1 MKKFTK
7 FIGIFL
13 ALSLVIGLIPV
24 VGAVDPETPTAP
36 AAPTGAILQGTT
48 YEVVSPT
55 RIETLFGFYEDGT
68 GADEDTFMDCE
79 DGACVTDGWFG
90 RAGYSECTSDDG
102 LIALVMMVD
111 DFIDLGAIEIVA
123 KNAEHRPTD
132 FVIQV
137 MGDSDWETVVTADND
152 PLASGLTK
160 TFTFDAVETDTVR
173 ILINAVDVNSDD
185 GECYLNEVTL
195 FEAVTGNLKTVID
208 MNGKVS
214 ASNANTADCTNNAVD
229 GDKSTFFTGSWMT
242 VDLGE
247 ATAIDGFNL
256 YHYRNSSYPD
266 NITVSIQQTE
276 GGEFVQIGTFAT
288 SFTSGAPVDSLYVTF
303 DQTYMAYAITFG
315 SDVWGYQND
324 YELWQYQRE
333 AEEEP
338 TVAPTEPAEPTYE
351 LTTGAPTTGVAYKWA
366 ADTGAAE
373 GILTFVG
380 TSANQTYYLSTSTT
394 MTEGVDVYVEEV
406 TGGYRMY
413 FMDGETK
420 TYIDIYQNGTYVN
433 ARLTTEPTAVFT
445 WNDTF
450 GTFVTDISG
459 TAYYLGT
466 YTKAS
471 TGVTYTTLSA
481 SKLSYM
487 TESNVDVSQFPARFY
502 AEVGT
507 IIPEPTTPPTEEP
520 TPAPTE
526 EPTPAP
532 TEEPTPAP
540 TEEPTPAPTEAPAPE
555 YTWIDLIP
563 ESQLTPAVGYY
574 NEGDYTTLTDI
585 NTGESV
591 LLTDARVSSG
601 SWVNGNTFPV
611 PNDKVPAAV
620 VEVDGTKIF
629 AGVNICCKPGQEL
642 TDFVIEVKNTNGDW
656 VTVNT
661 TAGNTETDVKIIFD
675 TAVLGTAVRM
685 IIIDWNGEH
694 PMVQELWV
702 YEGLNTEPLVQV
714 PVAGVTA
721 SQNPVVADQPV
732 DLVIDGKGFTYYQ
745 IGAGNMPVDIIFDT
759 TNADGSATN
768 VSRMRIYA
776 FNNSKQAA
784 KDIVVSVKTANE
796 PETWE
801 TVYTGVAYELN
812 HTDTFVLDFGATYAA
827 YDVRLTINT
836 VTAEN
841 LVLTGVELFGN
852 GEPVAPPVVTPTDPT
867 EEPTQAPTEEPTQ
880 EPTKLVGPDGVVN
893 EIVLSNMGTLGS
905 MGITPEFGYYD
916 NAEMTGSVIDYQAAA
931 GEDACL
937 VDGNTNNSG
946 WSGNFNFTDLV
957 DNGGSKVPVILVDL
971 GTATTVGGIELI
983 SVLNTCSA
991 PTHFAVQ
998 VTTAADS
1005 DVWETV
1011 LEANNVTWNG
1021 KETKQFAFDNAVD
1034 AYKLRLVVF
1043 NLSELAGSTQTQ
1055 FALHE
1060 VTLMSAQAVPAVD
1073 EVPLTGSNVLQ
1084 FGYYADLELTDY
1096 RDSVLSNNVPANLFD
1111 GNSSSLAITN
1121 TEAWTWGSG
1130 AGMAANGG
1138 TNTAVLTLDVSQNG
1152 APSAI
1157 NYMQMIVQGQ
1167 YRYAPTSYTLQVTT
1181 SADEDNWTTV
1191 YETIDYSWEDNGT
1204 NSSYVTF
1211 DEVSA
1216 YKVRLLVAKTHVDQN
1231 NLCYFGMGEF
1241 VLGTV
1246 EIVDIP
1252 DDPTDPT
1259 DPTTPSEPEPTTPSE
1274 PEPTVPSE
1282 PAEAL
1287 PEAPVVVPGT
1297 TTIAGGVVKEG
1308 TVYKLISTKKITT
1321 GFGYYNASG
1330 AFVDKNDG
1338 VCVTDGWYGRSG
1350 YSECTSADG
1359 QIALIMTLD
1368 EVKNIGRVEIV
1379 GRTVNGAADNRP
1391 VDFEIQALVNGE
1403 WITVAD
1409 VDDDPFATSMT
1420 VAYTFPAVA
1429 TNQIRILI
1437 NEVVIPTNQCHLNE
1451 VELYEVTTG
1460 KLYNDIDLTGKI
1472 SATDAHESAPAN
1484 QLIDGDKDTY
1494 FLGANITF
1502 NLTDAEGNPTSVDGF
1517 RLFHYRGG
1525 SAFPSNVTVLI
1536 QSAPGGEFVTLD
1548 TFATNWM
1555 NTVPQEQ
1562 AIVEFAETVVAYGM
1576 QINLDTY
1583 SYVNE
1588 FELFQYEKDEAPE
1601 EPPVDPTP
1609 TDPTVTPTEPGT
1621 TEPSVTPTEPSVTPT
1636 EPSVTPTEPEA
1647 TDPSEDPTEPE
1658 EPGNDLDFTEL
1669 EDAFAL
1675 LETLDPEDFTEDS
1688 VAAVENALA
1697 NIMMMDENVTQEELD
1712 EAVQALL
1719 DAIDALVPVEDEGT
1733 DEPGDDLPD
1742 VPVLPGAPDLTE
1754 IQATIDRIY
1763 DLDPDKYTTESYA
1776 NLIAVVKDVNKMLAT
1791 EGGYSQK
1798 LIDSANEKLL
1808 NALDALVLIDGEG
1821 DSNGGD
1827 LPAPTGD
1834 IALAVL
1840 GGLMSLSAIG
1850 GAVVIGKKKFF

>member
-7 FIGIFL
+7 FLGIFL
-13 ALSLVIGLIPV
+13 ALSMVIGMLSV
-24 VGAVDPETPTAP
+24 VGAVDPEPAAP

-68 GADEDTFMDCE
+68 GEDEDTFLDCE

-111 DFIDLGAIEIVA
+111 DFINLGAIEIVA
-123 KNAEHRPTD
+123 KDQGHRAVN
-132 FVIQV
+132 FEIQV
-137 MGDSDWETVVTADND
+137 MGDADWETVVTADND
-152 PLASGLTK
+152 PLADCLTK

-173 ILINAVDVNSDD
+173 ILITEVGPATDD
-185 GECYLNEVTL
+185 DAGQCYFNEVTL
-195 FEAVTGNLKTVID
+195 FEAGTGNLKTVID

-214 ASNANTADCTNNAVD
+214 ASNANTSDCTNNAVD
-229 GDKSTFFTGSWMT
+229 GDKSTMFTGSWMT

-256 YHYRNSSYPD
+256 YHYRNSSYPN

-276 GGEFVQIGTFAT
+276 GGEFVEIGTFAT
-288 SFTSGAPVDSLYVTF
+288 GFTSGAPVDSLYVTF

-333 AEEEP
+333 ATEE
-338 TVAPTEPAEPTYE
+338 
-351 LTTGAPTTGVAYKWA
+351 
-366 ADTGAAE
+366 
-373 GILTFVG
+373 
-380 TSANQTYYLSTSTT
+380 
-394 MTEGVDVYVEEV
+394 
-406 TGGYRMY
+406 
-413 FMDGETK
+413 
-420 TYIDIYQNGTYVN
+420 
-433 ARLTTEPTAVFT
+433 
-445 WNDTF
+445 
-450 GTFVTDISG
+450 
-459 TAYYLGT
+459 
-466 YTKAS
+466 
-471 TGVTYTTLSA
+471 
-481 SKLSYM
+481 
-487 TESNVDVSQFPARFY
+487 
-502 AEVGT
+502 
-507 IIPEPTTPPTEEP
+507 PTEEP

-540 TEEPTPAPTEAPAPE
+540 TEEPTPAPTQAPAPE

-585 NTGESV
+585 NSGESG

-611 PNDKVPAAV
+611 PNGKVPAAV

-675 TAVLGTAVRM
+675 TAVLGSAVRM

-721 SQNPVVADQPV
+721 SQNPVVAEQSV
-732 DLVIDGKGFTYYQ
+732 DLVVDGKGFTYYQ
-745 IGAGNMPVDIIFDT
+745 IGAANMPVVINFDT
-759 TNADGSATN
+759 TNTDGSATN

-784 KDIVVSVKTANE
+784 KDIIVDVKTSNE

-812 HTDTFVLDFGATYAA
+812 HTDTFVLDFGADYAA

-836 VTAEN
+836 VTSDN

-852 GEPVAPPVVTPTDPT
+852 GEPVAPPAVTPTEPT
-867 EEPTQAPTEEPTQ
+867 EEPTAEPTQEPTAEPTQ

-1060 VTLMSAQAVPAVD
+1060 VTLLSAQAVPAVD

-1121 TEAWTWGSG
+1121 TEDWTWGYG
-1130 AGMAANGG
+1130 AGMAGNGG
-1138 TNTAVLTLDVSQNG
+1138 NSTAVLTLDVSQNG
-1152 APSAI
+1152 APTAI

-1246 EIVDIP
+1246 EIIETEP
-1252 DDPTDPT
+1252 DQPTPTDPT
-1259 DPTTPSEPEPTTPSE
+1259 EPVATEPEATE
-1274 PEPTVPSE
+1274 PET

-1287 PEAPVVVPGT
+1287 PEAPVVLPGT
-1297 TTIAGGVVKEG
+1297 STIAGGVVKEG
-1308 TVYKLISTKKITT
+1308 SVYKMVSPKTITT
-1321 GFGYYNASG
+1321 GFGFYNASG

-1460 KLYNDIDLTGKI
+1460 KIYNDIDLTGKI
-1472 SATDAHESAPAN
+1472 TATDAHDSTPAE

-1502 NLTDAEGNPTSVDGF
+1502 DLTDAEGNPTSVDGF
-1517 RLFHYRGG
+1517 RMFHYRGNQG
-1525 SAFPSNVTVLI
+1525 FATSVTVLV
-1536 QSAPGGEFVTLD
+1536 QTTPGGDFTALNAYVTG
-1548 TFATNWM
+1548 WM
-1555 NTVPQEQ
+1555 NTVPQDQ
-1562 AIVEFAETVVAYGM
+1562 VIVEFDETVTVYGM
-1576 QINLDTY
+1576 QVNLDSY

-1609 TDPTVTPTEPGT
+1609 TDPTEPSAPA
-1621 TEPSVTPTEPSVTPT
+1621 TEPSAPATEPSAPAT
-1636 EPSVTPTEPEA
+1636 EPSAPATQPSTPA
-1647 TDPSEDPTEPE
+1647 EPE
-1658 EPGNDLDFTEL
+1658 EELDTTDLDATLELIDGLDFSAYTDESAAALEAVLAEVNEILASDDLTQQMIDDANAMLQAAIDELVPAEEELPPVPELPGLTVDITEL
-1669 EDAFAL
+1669 QAVIDAIHGL
-1675 LETLDPEDFTEDS
+1675 NPNEYTEDS
-1688 VAAVENALA
+1688 YAGLVDVVKQVNTIISAGNYTQTL
-1697 NIMMMDENVTQEELD
+1697 IDTVTGRL
-1712 EAVQALL
+1712 
-1719 DAIDALVPVEDEGT
+1719 IDALNGLVKIPGGSEDIPG
-1733 DEPGDDLPD
+1733 GDD
-1742 VPVLPGAPDLTE
+1742 T
-1754 IQATIDRIY
+1754 
-1763 DLDPDKYTTESYA
+1763 
-1776 NLIAVVKDVNKMLAT
+1776 
-1791 EGGYSQK
+1791 
-1798 LIDSANEKLL
+1798 
-1808 NALDALVLIDGEG
+1808 
-1821 DSNGGD
+1821 D
-1827 LPAPTGD
+1827 LPADTGD
-1834 IALAVL
+1834 IALTV
-1840 GGLMSLSAIG
+1840 LSAMMTLSAAG

>member
-7 FIGIFL
+7 FLGIFL
-13 ALSLVIGLIPV
+13 ALSMVIGMLSV
-24 VGAVDPETPTAP
+24 VGAVDPEPAAP

-68 GADEDTFMDCE
+68 GEDEDTFLDCE

-111 DFIDLGAIEIVA
+111 DFINLGAIEIVA
-123 KNAEHRPTD
+123 KDQGHRAVN
-132 FVIQV
+132 FEIQV
-137 MGDSDWETVVTADND
+137 MGDADWETVVTADND
-152 PLASGLTK
+152 PLADCLTK

-173 ILINAVDVNSDD
+173 ILITEVGPATDD
-185 GECYLNEVTL
+185 DAGQCYFNEVTL
-195 FEAVTGNLKTVID
+195 FEAGTGNLKTVID

-214 ASNANTADCTNNAVD
+214 ASNANTSDCTNNAVD
-229 GDKSTFFTGSWMT
+229 GDKSTMFTGSWMT

-256 YHYRNSSYPD
+256 YHYRNSSYPN

-276 GGEFVQIGTFAT
+276 GGEFVEIGTFAT
-288 SFTSGAPVDSLYVTF
+288 GFTSGAPVDSLYVTF

-333 AEEEP
+333 ATEEP
-338 TVAPTEPAEPTYE
+338 TEEPT
-351 LTTGAPTTGVAYKWA
+351 PT
-366 ADTGAAE
+366 
-373 GILTFVG
+373 
-380 TSANQTYYLSTSTT
+380 
-394 MTEGVDVYVEEV
+394 
-406 TGGYRMY
+406 
-413 FMDGETK
+413 
-420 TYIDIYQNGTYVN
+420 
-433 ARLTTEPTAVFT
+433 
-445 WNDTF
+445 
-450 GTFVTDISG
+450 
-459 TAYYLGT
+459 
-466 YTKAS
+466 
-471 TGVTYTTLSA
+471 
-481 SKLSYM
+481 
-487 TESNVDVSQFPARFY
+487 
-502 AEVGT
+502 
-507 IIPEPTTPPTEEP
+507 PTEEP

-532 TEEPTPAP
+532 TEEPTQ
-540 TEEPTPAPTEAPAPE
+540 EPTA
-555 YTWIDLIP
+555 
-563 ESQLTPAVGYY
+563 
-574 NEGDYTTLTDI
+574 
-585 NTGESV
+585 
-591 LLTDARVSSG
+591 
-601 SWVNGNTFPV
+601 
-611 PNDKVPAAV
+611 
-620 VEVDGTKIF
+620 
-629 AGVNICCKPGQEL
+629 
-642 TDFVIEVKNTNGDW
+642 
-656 VTVNT
+656 
-661 TAGNTETDVKIIFD
+661 
-675 TAVLGTAVRM
+675 
-685 IIIDWNGEH
+685 
-694 PMVQELWV
+694 
-702 YEGLNTEPLVQV
+702 
-714 PVAGVTA
+714 
-721 SQNPVVADQPV
+721 
-732 DLVIDGKGFTYYQ
+732 
-745 IGAGNMPVDIIFDT
+745 
-759 TNADGSATN
+759 
-768 VSRMRIYA
+768 
-776 FNNSKQAA
+776 
-784 KDIVVSVKTANE
+784 
-796 PETWE
+796 
-801 TVYTGVAYELN
+801 
-812 HTDTFVLDFGATYAA
+812 
-827 YDVRLTINT
+827 
-836 VTAEN
+836 
-841 LVLTGVELFGN
+841 
-852 GEPVAPPVVTPTDPT
+852 
-867 EEPTQAPTEEPTQ
+867 EPTQEPTAEPTQ

-1060 VTLMSAQAVPAVD
+1060 VTLLSAQAVPAVD

-1121 TEAWTWGSG
+1121 TEDWTWGYG
-1130 AGMAANGG
+1130 AGMAGNGG
-1138 TNTAVLTLDVSQNG
+1138 NSTAVLTLDVSQNG
-1152 APSAI
+1152 APTAI

-1246 EIVDIP
+1246 EIIETEP
-1252 DDPTDPT
+1252 DQPTPTDPT
-1259 DPTTPSEPEPTTPSE
+1259 EPVATEPEATE
-1274 PEPTVPSE
+1274 PET

-1287 PEAPVVVPGT
+1287 PEAPVVLPGT
-1297 TTIAGGVVKEG
+1297 STIAGGVVKEG
-1308 TVYKLISTKKITT
+1308 SVYKMVSPKTITT
-1321 GFGYYNASG
+1321 GFGFYNASG

-1460 KLYNDIDLTGKI
+1460 KIYNDIDLTGKI
-1472 SATDAHESAPAN
+1472 TATDAHDSTPAE

-1502 NLTDAEGNPTSVDGF
+1502 DLTDAEGNPTSVDGF
-1517 RLFHYRGG
+1517 RMFHYRGNQG
-1525 SAFPSNVTVLI
+1525 FATSVTVLV
-1536 QSAPGGEFVTLD
+1536 QTTPGGDFTALNAYVTG
-1548 TFATNWM
+1548 WM
-1555 NTVPQEQ
+1555 NTVPQDQ
-1562 AIVEFAETVVAYGM
+1562 VIVEFDETVTVYGM
-1576 QINLDTY
+1576 QVNLDSY

-1609 TDPTVTPTEPGT
+1609 TDPTEPSAPA
-1621 TEPSVTPTEPSVTPT
+1621 TEPSAPATEPSAPATQPSTP
-1636 EPSVTPTEPEA
+1636 A
-1647 TDPSEDPTEPE
+1647 EPE
-1658 EPGNDLDFTEL
+1658 EELDTTDLDATLELIDGLDFSAYTDESAAALEAVLAEVNEILASDDLTQQMIDDANAMLQAAIDELVPAEEELPPVPELPGLTVDITEL
-1669 EDAFAL
+1669 QAVIDAIHGL
-1675 LETLDPEDFTEDS
+1675 NPNEYTEDS
-1688 VAAVENALA
+1688 YAGLVDVVKQVNTIISAGNYTQTL
-1697 NIMMMDENVTQEELD
+1697 IDTVTGRL
-1712 EAVQALL
+1712 
-1719 DAIDALVPVEDEGT
+1719 IDALNGLVKIPGGSEDIPG
-1733 DEPGDDLPD
+1733 GDD
-1742 VPVLPGAPDLTE
+1742 T
-1754 IQATIDRIY
+1754 
-1763 DLDPDKYTTESYA
+1763 
-1776 NLIAVVKDVNKMLAT
+1776 
-1791 EGGYSQK
+1791 
-1798 LIDSANEKLL
+1798 
-1808 NALDALVLIDGEG
+1808 
-1821 DSNGGD
+1821 D
-1827 LPAPTGD
+1827 LPADTGD
-1834 IALAVL
+1834 IALTV
-1840 GGLMSLSAIG
+1840 LSAMMTLSAAG

>member
-111 DFIDLGAIEIVA
+111 DFINLGAIEIVA

-160 TFTFDAVETDTVR
+160 TFTFDTVETDTVR

-185 GECYLNEVTL
+185 GQCYLNEVTL
-195 FEAVTGNLKTVID
+195 FEAVTGDLKTVID
-208 MNGKVS
+208 MNGKVTD
-214 ASNANTADCTNNAVD
+214 SNANTADCTNNAVD
-229 GDKSTFFTGSWMT
+229 GDKSTFFTGSHMT
-242 VDLGE
+242 VTLGE
-247 ATAIDGFNL
+247 ATAIDGFSL
-256 YHYRNSSYPD
+256 YHYRNNAFPN

-276 GGEFVQIGTFAT
+276 GGEFVTIGTFPT
-288 SFTSGAPVDSLYVTF
+288 GFTSGAPVDSLYVTF
-303 DQTYMAYAITFG
+303 DQTYMAYAITFN

-373 GILTFVG
+373 GILTFIG

-413 FMDGETK
+413 FMSGETK

-471 TGVTYTTLSA
+471 SGVTYTTLSA

-502 AEVGT
+502 AEVGA
-507 IIPEPTTPPTEEP
+507 IIPEPTEEPTVAPTEPVVIPSAPTEEPTAAPTEEPTQEPTRAPSSSKEKVDLTGTVVGACSGNAATAESYDDFSWWSDGRPDWKPLANFVDNDLTTYFSFGASAGERADLYLDLSNGGTGSTAVDEFTIYHSSQGNVPTIKVVLVLEDGSEWTKTYETNWAQFEGNVSITEVLDETKNAVGMYIWQDCNASWLTTSTSAHFGDIEIYTYTGSTEPVPTEPVTPPTEEP
-520 TPAPTE
+520 TAPPTE
-526 EPTPAP
+526 EPT
-532 TEEPTPAP
+532 E
-540 TEEPTPAPTEAPAPE
+540 
-555 YTWIDLIP
+555 
-563 ESQLTPAVGYY
+563 
-574 NEGDYTTLTDI
+574 
-585 NTGESV
+585 
-591 LLTDARVSSG
+591 
-601 SWVNGNTFPV
+601 
-611 PNDKVPAAV
+611 
-620 VEVDGTKIF
+620 
-629 AGVNICCKPGQEL
+629 
-642 TDFVIEVKNTNGDW
+642 
-656 VTVNT
+656 
-661 TAGNTETDVKIIFD
+661 
-675 TAVLGTAVRM
+675 
-685 IIIDWNGEH
+685 
-694 PMVQELWV
+694 
-702 YEGLNTEPLVQV
+702 
-714 PVAGVTA
+714 
-721 SQNPVVADQPV
+721 
-732 DLVIDGKGFTYYQ
+732 
-745 IGAGNMPVDIIFDT
+745 
-759 TNADGSATN
+759 
-768 VSRMRIYA
+768 
-776 FNNSKQAA
+776 
-784 KDIVVSVKTANE
+784 
-796 PETWE
+796 
-801 TVYTGVAYELN
+801 
-812 HTDTFVLDFGATYAA
+812 
-827 YDVRLTINT
+827 
-836 VTAEN
+836 
-841 LVLTGVELFGN
+841 
-852 GEPVAPPVVTPTDPT
+852 
-867 EEPTQAPTEEPTQ
+867 

-916 NAEMTGSVIDYQAAA
+916 NAEMTGSVVDYQAAA

-1121 TEAWTWGSG
+1121 TEDWTWGYG
-1130 AGMAANGG
+1130 AGMAGNGG
-1138 TNTAVLTLDVSQNG
+1138 NSTAVLTLDVSQNG

-1246 EIVDIP
+1246 EIIETEP
-1252 DDPTDPT
+1252 DQPTPT
-1259 DPTTPSEPEPTTPSE
+1259 
-1274 PEPTVPSE
+1274 EPTVAPTEE
-1282 PAEAL
+1282 PTEEPTQVVTEPAAEAL

-1297 TTIAGGVVKEG
+1297 TTIAGGVIKEG
-1308 TVYKLISTKKITT
+1308 TVYKLISPKKITT

-1460 KLYNDIDLTGKI
+1460 KIYNDIDLTGKI

-1484 QLIDGDKDTY
+1484 QLVDGDKDTY
-1494 FLGANITF
+1494 FLGANVTF

-1517 RLFHYRGG
+1517 RMFHYRGG
-1525 SAFPSNVTVLI
+1525 SALPSSVTVLV
-1536 QSAPGGEFVTLD
+1536 QTTPGGEFTALNAYVTG
-1548 TFATNWM
+1548 WM
-1555 NTVPQEQ
+1555 NTVPQDQ
-1562 AIVEFAETVVAYGM
+1562 VIVEFDETVTVYGM
-1576 QINLDTY
+1576 QVNLDTY

-1621 TEPSVTPTEPSVTPT
+1621 TEPSVTPTEPSVTPS

-1675 LETLDPEDFTEDS
+1675 LETLDPEDFTEES

-1697 NIMMMDENVTQEELD
+1697 NILTMDENVTQEELD

-1821 DSNGGD
+1821 DSNGDD

-1840 GGLMSLSAIG
+1840 GSLMSLSAIG